1 MKILIALSLLFS
13 LSAFAKSPKAASK
26 VVATPSATPT
36 EAPKA
41 QGNPIVMMETDA
53 GTIELELF
61 QDKAPISVANFLSY
75 VDKGHYNGTIFHRV
89 INGFMIQGG
98 GLDKDMNEKKVGSP
112 IKNEATNGLQNEA
125 GTLAMARMSAPDSAT
140 AQFFINVENNS
151 FLDHRDNGQGFG
163 YAVFG
168 KVKSGM
174 SVVSKIKMAKT
185 GNVKGYS
192 DGPLEPIIIKSMKR
206 K

>member
-13 LSAFAKSPKAASK
+13 LSAFAKSPKATSK
-26 VVATPSATPT
+26 VVVTPSATPT
-36 EAPKA
+36 EAPKV

-192 DGPLEPIIIKSMKR
+192 DVPLEPIIIKSMKR

>member
-1 MKILIALSLLFS
+1 MKSLLILC
-13 LSAFAKSPKAASK
+13 LSISVNSFAKSAKAVSK
-26 VVATPSATPT
+26 VAATPAAIAT

-41 QGNPIVMMETDA
+41 QGNPIVIMETDA
-53 GTIELELF
+53 GAIELELF

-98 GLDKDMNEKKVGSP
+98 GLDKEMNEKKVGTP

-151 FLDHRDNGQGFG
+151 FLDHRANGQGFG

-192 DGPLEPIIIKSMKR
+192 DVPVEPIMIKSMKR

>member
-1 MKILIALSLLFS
+1 MKLLLILCLSIS
-13 LSAFAKSPKAASK
+13 VNSFAKSAKAVSK
-26 VVATPSATPT
+26 VAATPVAIAT

-41 QGNPIVMMETDA
+41 QGNPIVIMETDA
-53 GTIELELF
+53 GAIELELF

-75 VDKGHYNGTIFHRV
+75 VEKGHYNGTIFHRV

-98 GLDKDMNEKKVGSP
+98 GLDKNMNEKKVGSP

-140 AQFFINVENNS
+140 AQFFINFENNS

-192 DGPLEPIIIKSMKR
+192 DVPVDPIIIKSMKR

>member
-1 MKILIALSLLFS
+1 MKTFIAICLCLSINVL
-13 LSAFAKSPKAASK
+13 AKSTKVTTKAVPS
-26 VVATPSATPT
+26 PSASP
-36 EAPKA
+36 A
-41 QGNPIVMMETDA
+41 QVSKSVENPIVIMETDA

-61 QDKAPISVANFLSY
+61 QEKAPISVANFLTY

-98 GLDKDMNEKKVGSP
+98 GLDKDMNEKKVGTP
-112 IKNEATNGLQNEA
+112 IKNEATNGLSNEV
-125 GTLAMARMSAPDSAT
+125 GTLAMARMNAPDSAT

-151 FLDHRDNGQGFG
+151 FLDHRDRGQGFG

-174 SVVSKIKMAKT
+174 SVVTKIKMAKT
-185 GNVKGYS
+185 GVVKGYS
-192 DGPLEPIIIKSMKR
+192 DVPLVPIFIKSVKR

>member
-1 MKILIALSLLFS
+1 MRKIITLAIAIGCLNTSL
-13 LSAFAKSPKAASK
+13 AFAGPKVEFKTNVGSF
-26 VVATPSATPT
+26 VV
-36 EAPKA
+36 EL
-41 QGNPIVMMETDA
+41 DA
-53 GTIELELF
+53 
-61 QDKAPISVANFLSY
+61 DKAPKTSANFLNY
-75 VDKGHYNGTIFHRV
+75 VKSGFYNGTIFHRV
-89 INGFMIQGG
+89 IDGFMIQGG
-98 GLDKDMNEKKVGSP
+98 GFTAELSQKPTDAPVPS
-112 IKNEATNGLQNEA
+112 EAQNGLKNL
-125 GTLAMARMSAPDSAT
+125 TYTIAMARTSDPDSAT

-192 DGPLEPIIIKSMKR
+192 DVPLEPIIIKSMKR